1 MFTAGFRF
9 FGLLSL
15 MGLVGAI
22 GYGISTADTSG
33 DDYLGILD
41 TEILKGVFSLGWEG
55 GVGQHLG
62 YVIFI
67 FLALTALGLA
77 IVMVLFRDAD
87 PQAVAQ
93 LEGLESAPE
102 PSSVPANINF
112 WPVVMAFGMAIILV
126 GLITN
131 AAVFIIGI
139 ILATVAILE
148 WTVFAWS
155 ERLTGDPAVNR
166 QIRNRLMAPIEIPVL
181 GAAGAAILA
190 LGASRIFLAVSEA
203 NAVWAG
209 TAIAAVIFLSA
220 IYIAAKPRIPR
231 AVIASLLVLGAVGII
246 AAGIASAAIG
256 SREIHTEEHSESAV
270 EESAVELEAG
280 HAAAGEN
287 G

>member
-22 GYGISTADTSG
+22 SYGIATADTSG
-33 DDYLGILD
+33 DDYLGIID

-55 GVGQHLG
+55 GVGSHLG
-62 YVIFI
+62 YVVFI
-67 FLALTALGLA
+67 FLAITGLGLA
-77 IVMVLFRDAD
+77 IVLMAFRDAD

-93 LEGLESAPE
+93 LEGLEAAPE
-102 PSSVPANINF
+102 PSSAPANMNF

-126 GLITN
+126 GLITS
-131 AAVFIIGI
+131 AAIFVIGI

-155 ERLTGDPAVNR
+155 EKLTGDPVVNR

-181 GAAGAAILA
+181 GAAGAAVLA
-190 LGASRIFLAVSEA
+190 LGASRVFLAVSEA
-203 NAVWAG
+203 SAVWVG
-209 TAIAAVIFLSA
+209 TAMASVIFLSA
-220 IYIAAKPRIPR
+220 IYIAAKPRISKS
-231 AVIASLLVLGAVGII
+231 VIASLLVLGAVAVI

-256 SREIHTEEHSESAV
+256 SREIHTEEHN
-270 EESAVELEAG
+270 ESAVELEAN
-280 HAAAGEN
+280 HVAAGEN
-287 G
+287 GQ